1 MFETDGDIVVVAIV
15 VDEDVIVVV
24 VVDEEDVIVDGVEN
38 EGVKRDNKTKIEK
51 PNPSSH

>member
-15 VDEDVIVVV
+15 VAIV
-24 VVDEEDVIVDGVEN
+24 DDEDVIVDGVEN